1 MEETT
6 IGQYIFYGI
15 TIAVILAVIIA
26 IIASFFTVHQGT
38 VAVVTRFGKYRKIAL
53 PGLNFKTP
61 LLDSVFDHISTQNRS
76 EELKFQAITIDQAN
90 VHFAAML
97 LFSVIDSQEATIKLV
112 AFKFNSE
119 EEFSTAI
126 TKTIEGSVRS
136 FVATKKQAEILSLRK
151 EIVEYV
157 KGHLDEVLEGWG
169 YHLIDLQ
176 INDIAFDDVIMNSM
190 SQVVASSN
198 LRAAAENQ
206 GAALLITKTKQA
218 EAEGN
223 YIKIQAAAEKEA
235 AMLRGQ
241 GVAAF
246 REEVAKGMTI
256 ASAELKT
263 ATGDTDSANQ
273 MIMFSMWTEAVKNF
287 AEVGK
292 GNVIFL
298 DGSVDGMQ
306 KTVSQMMGM
315 NMAKASL
322 PNGKPLVSN

>member
-1 MEETT
+1 MEETSVMQYVIYAVFGV
-6 IGQYIFYGI
+6 IGLALIIGI
-15 TIAVILAVIIA
+15 VT
-26 IIASFFTVHQGT
+26 SFFAVDQGT
-38 VAVVTRFGKYRKIAL
+38 VAVVTRFGKYKRVAL

-61 LLDSVFDHISTQNRS
+61 FLDAVFDHISTQNKS

-90 VHFAAML
+90 VHFGAML
-97 LFSVIDSQEATIKLV
+97 LFSVIDSSEEVVKKV

-119 EEFSTAI
+119 EEFSIAI

-136 FVATKKQAEILSLRK
+136 FVSTKKQSEILGLRK

-157 KGHLDEVLEGWG
+157 KGHLDEVLQDWG

-176 INDIAFDDVIMNSM
+176 INDIAFDEVITSSM

-235 AMLRGQ
+235 ATLRGQ
-241 GVAAF
+241 GVASF
-246 REEVAKGMTI
+246 REEVARGMKEAT
-256 ASAELKT
+256 EQLKEV
-263 ATGDTDSANQ
+263 AWTDNANQ
-273 MIMFSMWTEAVKNF
+273 MIMFSMWTEAIKNF

-298 DGSVDGMQ
+298 DGSTDGMQ
-306 KTVSQMMGM
+306 KTLQQMMGL
-315 NMAKASL
+315 NSTAKV
-322 PNGKPLVSN
+322 PNGSMVRN